1 MVCMMFIL
9 TYTIA
14 GLGLGIVAGE
24 KAGKDVGTLTGIFK
38 GACAGAVGYG
48 LYKILLILLPMM
60 L

>member
-1 MVCMMFIL
+1 MIIL
-9 TYTIA
+9 SYAVA
-14 GLGLGIVAGE
+14 GLGLSIVAGE

-38 GACAGAVGYG
+38 GACAGAVLYG